1 MSPGT
6 LRRLLESGAAAVVPW
21 GALEWHGDH
30 LPLGLDGI
38 VAEHFADELA
48 ERILGVSLPGIWL
61 PITTLPH
68 PSSLKVSTST
78 LRAVLD
84 DTIGSLYEAG
94 FRRVVLVTGHYAQG
108 HLIEMYEAAMRA
120 MEDYD
125 RFLVFAG
132 TPLQPLGNPHLLD
145 HAARYEVSQLLAIR
159 PDLVWTD
166 DLPDRTAPREDGV
179 LGEHPGKGN
188 RLEGE
193 RLLMQGLDAW
203 QRWIKAA
210 SRSDLDHYYRRA
222 FDELQPYVDA
232 YYTDS
237 WDEALEKWWA
247 TK

>member
-6 LRRLLESGAAAVVPW
+6 LRRLLEKGAAAIVPW

-48 ERILGVSLPGIWL
+48 ERIEGVSLPGIWL

-84 DTIGSLYEAG
+84 DTIASLYEAG

-108 HLIEMYEAAMRA
+108 HLIEIYEAAMRA
-120 MEDYD
+120 MDDYP

-132 TPLQPLGNPHLLD
+132 TPLQPLGHPNLLD

-159 PDLVWTD
+159 PDLVWTEN
-166 DLPDRTAPREDGV
+166 LPDQTTPHEDAV
-179 LGEHPGKGN
+179 LGEHPAKSS
-188 RLEGE
+188 RREGE
-193 RLLMQGLDAW
+193 HLLNEALNAW
-203 QRWIKAA
+203 AHWIQMA
-210 SRSDLDHYYRRA
+210 SRADLNHYYQHA
-222 FDELQPYVDA
+222 FDDLRPYVDA

-237 WDEALEKWWA
+237 WDEALNKWWA